1 MMMKS
6 ENSNQLY
13 RTSDLALCGALV
25 CVGFVIEKVERVS
38 QSRAVFLFQSTEKLQ
53 ETVNKFWRNELLVDP
68 LRYFGEIKLLKA
80 RIFEH

>member
-1 MMMKS
+1 MMTKS

-13 RTSDLALCGALV
+13 RTSDLALCGTLV
-25 CVGFVIEKVERVS
+25 CLGFAIEKVERVS
-38 QSRAVFLFQSTEKLQ
+38 INRAVFLFQDTEELQ
-53 ETVNKFWRNELLVDP
+53 ETVNKFWRNELRIDP